1 MMNEKKYERY
11 YDLAGKASFE
21 NWESVKASEMCGCYF
36 CKSIFPSTEVGDN
49 DWITDSH
56 GRTVL
61 CPECGIDA
69 VLGDASGIPIQEDVL
84 EELYDVKFGCDDDE
98 SVARCVVSGT
108 DTCDKVKS
116 LLDCFGIETYPKAGP
131 GYSPED
137 LKITEAQAPA
147 FVDAVTAEYIPDF
160 YFFDSPAPGQRYIAQ
175 ELRVMGSTIYFKP
188 SGIST
193 KADLDCV
200 ALSDIVEF
208 SSDDVPDTSFAERFN
223 DKLFVQTLG
232 KGGFRY
238 KLRDG
243 EWRALTGTPEDDFVD
258 TDDTGDW
265 TTAAI
270 IYGLT
275 KTRKPVGELT
285 DEDLVRILKYAR
297 SCAYFDDEEPNK

>member
-108 DTCDKVKS
+108 DACDKVKS

-147 FVDAVTAEYIPDF
+147 FVDAVTA
-160 YFFDSPAPGQRYIAQ
+160 
-175 ELRVMGSTIYFKP
+175 STIYFKP
-188 SGIST
+188 FGIYT
-193 KADLDCV
+193 KADLNCV

-243 EWRALTGTPEDDFVD
+243 EWRTLTGTPEDDFVD

-297 SCAYFDDEEPNK
+297 SCAYFDDSNTKH